1 MLAYEDID
9 LFDDEFS
16 IGGHGASKK
25 DEDRKEIINQFEDGT
40 LVVGV

>member
-1 MLAYEDID
+1 MLAYEEID
-9 LFDDEFS
+9 LFDDDIS
-16 IGGHGASKK
+16 LSSLGKK